1 MHSKLKKC
9 IALVRLHPDDLSSA
23 LTFAWRNCRRSLGS
37 MARHARPG
45 RRYAVFVWL
54 CWPACFSKPP
64 GCRRRRRRSSFI
76 ILVPRWHS
84 LVWLHLMLNAMRW
97 PHLMPGV
104 NGIVAERATLL
115 RCFSTFLFFNSGL
128 TNLMTCTEWRRNLF
142 RMNFRKYYQRH
153 TFLYTNVWAAVR
165 FSTIWLPADVIIG
178 VVFNG
183 WSLTGALNS
192 TLGLQTNEVP
202 APHFNQIFCVYY
214 IYQLSWRRISSTRD
228 CVWTMHQCLWLTLTL
243 NQLY

>member
-1 MHSKLKKC
+1 MALAGLAVSDVKC
-9 IALVRLHPDDLSSA
+9 HAVTSSDA
-23 LTFAWRNCRRSLGS
+23 WCEWHRCWKSNASPLLFYFFLT
-37 MARHARPG
+37 
-45 RRYAVFVWL
+45 
-54 CWPACFSKPP
+54 
-64 GCRRRRRRSSFI
+64 
-76 ILVPRWHS
+76 
-84 LVWLHLMLNAMRW
+84 LVWPCL
-97 PHLMPGV
+97 
-104 NGIVAERATLL
+104 
-115 RCFSTFLFFNSGL
+115 GL
-128 TNLMTCTEWRRNLF
+128 GLVVHNLMTYTEWRRNLF
-142 RMNFRKYYQRH
+142 RMNFRKYYQLH
-153 TFLYTNVWAAVR
+153 TFLYTNVWPAVR

-202 APHFNQIFCVYY
+202 APHFNLIFCVYY